1 MPSYVFLETFGCQM
15 NDSDSK
21 RLLSFL
27 KNINYIRTDSP
38 EKADLIILNT
48 CTIREKAE
56 HKVYSALGKFKPLK
70 YGSQHIIIAVAGC
83 VAQQAGEALL
93 KKVPYLDLV
102 IGTHNIHLI
111 EQLLKRVSEKKERIS
126 ATGFFSEMNE
136 AEYTVASH
144 AEGARALVSIMRGCD
159 NFCSYC
165 VVPFT
170 RGREASRNPD
180 DILFEI
186 TALAKKGV
194 IEVTLVGQN
203 VNSFGRGTPNS
214 FAGLLKSV
222 LGIDGIERVR
232 FVTSHPK
239 DISRELI
246 ALFAGEGKLCAHIH
260 LPVQSG
266 SDAVLKR
273 MKRGYTRQEY
283 LDKIGLL
290 RDARPDIAITTDII
304 TGFPG
309 ETDADFDDT
318 MRLIEEVRFDNNFSF
333 MYSPRPGTV
342 AASLEAQLPLEVK
355 SQRLDVV
362 QQRQREIT
370 EEINLSLVGR
380 HTQVLIE
387 GPGKLQSF
395 EYTGKTSCGRVLKI
409 ILPFDMTG
417 KLVDVEIIEAYRN
430 SLRGELSQRTS
441 VCC

>member
-1 MPSYVFLETFGCQM
+1 M
-15 NDSDSK
+15 
-21 RLLSFL
+21 
-27 KNINYIRTDSP
+27 RTDSP

-56 HKVYSALGKFKPLK
+56 HKVYSALGKFRPLK
-70 YGSQHIIIAVAGC
+70 YGRHDIIIAVAGC

-93 KKVPYLDLV
+93 KKVPYLDMV

-111 EQLLKRVSEKKERIS
+111 EQLLKCVSEKKERIS

-136 AEYTVASH
+136 VEYAVPR

-170 RGREASRNPD
+170 RGREASRNPN

-203 VNSFGRGTPNS
+203 VNSFGRGTPNT

-239 DISRELI
+239 DIPRELI
-246 ALFAGEGKLCAHIH
+246 ALFASESKLCAHIH

-318 MRLIEEVRFDNNFSF
+318 MRHSF
-333 MYSPRPGTV
+333 
-342 AASLEAQLPLEVK
+342 
-355 SQRLDVV
+355 RL
-362 QQRQREIT
+362 
-370 EEINLSLVGR
+370 
-380 HTQVLIE
+380 
-387 GPGKLQSF
+387 K
-395 EYTGKTSCGRVLKI
+395 
-409 ILPFDMTG
+409 
-417 KLVDVEIIEAYRN
+417 
-430 SLRGELSQRTS
+430 
-441 VCC
+441 